1 MPSASGTPNLGLR
14 QWTLDDPFLME
25 EMNENNRKIDQALS
39 SNPWERIID
48 ITVEEPVNVV
58 EVDLTGIDLTR
69 YLMLKLFYPCEKSVN
84 TNIRFNGLT
93 DGKFFYYSTNGSWT
107 GISYMY
113 FSSGQ
118 AEMDLMDNNLFTE
131 NPFRIFKSEGMTVDG
146 LNTMQFYKNASSYT
160 FHAGDKIVILGVKR

>member
-1 MPSASGTPNLGLR
+1 MSSTGATPNLGLS
-14 QWTLDDPFLME
+14 QWTLKDPFLME
-25 EMNENNRKIDQALS
+25 EMNENYRRIDEAFS
-39 SNPWERIID
+39 SNPWERIVN

-84 TNIRFNGLT
+84 TNIRFNGL
-93 DGKFFYYSTNGSWT
+93 DNGKFFYYSTNGGWT

-131 NPFRIFKSEGMTVDG
+131 NPFRIFKSEGMTVEG
-146 LNTMQFYKNASSYT
+146 LNTMQIYKSSSSYT
-160 FHAGDKIVILGVKR
+160 FHTGDKIVILGVKK